1 MTAPDLTTPWRKIAA
16 AAYSG
21 PQDCRIFGTIEAD
34 VTETLAY
41 IFRQRKAGQKVTLL
55 HFVAA
60 ALARTIHED
69 IPQINCFL
77 RRGRFL
83 RREHVDVFVT
93 VALRRGQDLTGI
105 ILPRGESQ
113 SAGAL
118 AKFLR
123 EEVLKK
129 RRGEDSGFVGSKN
142 TLARIPWPFRR
153 ALFLLIKWWVYGLGF
168 RLPFFH
174 IPRDPFGSVI
184 LSDIGS
190 HGLATGNAAL
200 FPMGRVPVVI
210 TMGKMAKKPVVK
222 KGEIVIRDIVP
233 LTATLDHRIV
243 DGAQA
248 GALARGVARRLLH
261 PERLDTAVTPES

>member
-1 MTAPDLTTPWRKIAA
+1 MDVTTPWRKIAA

-34 VTETLAY
+34 ITDTIDY
-41 IFRQRKAGQKVTLL
+41 IHRQRRSGNKVTPL

-60 ALARTIHED
+60 ALARTISED

-77 RRGRFL
+77 RRGRFI
-83 RREHVDVFVT
+83 RREHVDVFIT
-93 VALRRGQDLTGI
+93 VALQRGEDLTGI
-105 ILPRGESQ
+105 IIPNGEGL
-113 SAGAL
+113 SASSM

-123 EEVLKK
+123 EEVKKK

-142 TLARIPWPFRR
+142 TLAKIPWPFRR
-153 ALFLLIKWWVYGLGF
+153 ALFLLIKWWVYGMGF
-168 RLPFFH
+168 QLPFFH

-210 TMGKMAKKPVVK
+210 TMGKMTKKPLVK
-222 KGEIVIRDIVP
+222 KNKVVIRTIVP

-248 GALARGVARRLLH
+248 GSLARGIARRLRH
-261 PERLDTAVTPES
+261 PEQLDTTVASES